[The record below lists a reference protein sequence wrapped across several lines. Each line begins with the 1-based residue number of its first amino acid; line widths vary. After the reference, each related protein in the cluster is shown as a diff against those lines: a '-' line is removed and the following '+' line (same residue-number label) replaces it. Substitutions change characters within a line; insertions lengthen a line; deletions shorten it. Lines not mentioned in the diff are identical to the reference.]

1 MASVLRPTFA
11 LATTFRQIPKQSS
24 FRAIQLQ
31 SRAFHQS
38 PFKSQSSKVINQTKS
53 TASKTTPSST
63 LLQRS
68 RDAFRRAYSQQSTFP
83 NPAASGNLSQRLLYG
98 AAIFGGTLV
107 VTNLVFNRE
116 TREDGGMPPFERA
129 YLNETFLHTGLGV
142 GIIAIA
148 ARAMHHS
155 GWSVRLMTSNP
166 WLVIGGGL
174 VVSIGTMYACMATS
188 PDK

>member
-1 MASVLRPTFA
+1 MASALRPAFA
-11 LATTFRQIPKQSS
+11 LTAAFKQLPRQTP
-24 FRAIQLQ
+24 FRALQLQ
-31 SRAFHQS
+31 TRTFHQS
-38 PFKSQSSKVINQTKS
+38 PSKSQSSNLFKQAKP
-53 TASKTTPSST
+53 TTPSATST

-68 RDAFRRAYSQQSTFP
+68 RNAFRRAYSQQTAFP
-83 NPAASGNLSQRLLYG
+83 NPAGSGNLSQRLLYG
-98 AAIFGGTLV
+98 AAIFGGTLL

-129 YLNETFLHTGLGV
+129 YLNETFLHTGLGI
-142 GIIAIA
+142 GIIGIA

-155 GWSVRLMTSNP
+155 GWSVRLMASNP

-174 VVSIGTMYACMATS
+174 VASIATMYGCMVTS